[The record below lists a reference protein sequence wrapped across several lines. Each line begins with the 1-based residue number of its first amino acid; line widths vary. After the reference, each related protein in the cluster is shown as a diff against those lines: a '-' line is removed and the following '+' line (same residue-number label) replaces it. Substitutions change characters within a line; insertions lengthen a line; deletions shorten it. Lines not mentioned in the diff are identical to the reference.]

1 MLWIV
6 LAGEETRQIR
16 PGLALLRARH
26 QDGHPERL
34 FVCAQAVGSISQRIN
49 YWFRDLGSWALLY
62 YTTFTFVCSSLVPRT
77 VANATNRVTNHSM
90 SMTMQAIPGFQ
101 VVVN

>member
-1 MLWIV
+1 MLWLV

-16 PGLALLRARH
+16 PGLGLLRARH

-34 FVCAQAVGSISQRIN
+34 FVCAQAVGSFSQRIN

-62 YTTFTFVCSSLVPRT
+62 YTTFVCSSLVPRT
-77 VANATNRVTNHSM
+77 VANATNHSV